1 MTGSKRKKS
10 NTVAATPKAAE
21 TEYTADRFLKG
32 FDGMNNKEIK
42 QTIYYVDEGMK
53 FEEAVARVKSERK

>member
-1 MTGSKRKKS
+1 MTGSKRKRT
-10 NTVAATPKAAE
+10 NTVSATPKSTE

-32 FDGMNNKEIK
+32 FEGMNNKEIK

-53 FEEAVARVKSERK
+53 FEEAVAKVKSERK